1 MGGRWLGFV
10 RRLSA
15 QSGHSGRAVQDHL
28 YRGGHEGRARRLER
42 LESSVGEGSS
52 RGAYLIGRG
61 ERSGGHTF
69 QLNYS
74 IVPAAGML
82 IEVA

>member
-1 MGGRWLGFV
+1 M
-10 RRLSA
+10 
-15 QSGHSGRAVQDHL
+15 
-28 YRGGHEGRARRLER
+28 
-42 LESSVGEGSS
+42 GEGSS